1 MFFKRTHFEFVG
13 GYAHIPKTLTFW
25 GFLLSK
31 SPQNGGTSLYRTGGG
46 CFSTPSPPAAGTRYC
61 LPRHFT
67 AILLMAV
74 KVEFLFKCHSRAGLP
89 AVRQLAGIY
98 IKRPF
103 YRFRVKHGMT
113 I

>member
-1 MFFKRTHFEFVG
+1 MSDLILFILFIPASVSLFFFTRFLRTYFRG
-13 GYAHIPKTLTFW
+13 IP
-25 GFLLSK
+25 
-31 SPQNGGTSLYRTGGG
+31 
-46 CFSTPSPPAAGTRYC
+46 
-61 LPRHFT
+61 
-67 AILLMAV
+67 AILLMEV

-89 AVRQLAGIY
+89 AARQLAGIY